1 MFFSSSFIEGKMANF
16 ESPNP
21 KDETDSKVNDNGK
34 KEDSLNGQQAK
45 GISAYSTPIK
55 RNGLD
60 YFKTLEFRLFYSTDR
75 HGHSPNLPRPGNPR
89 PPTSNFF
96 SARATFLVVTLIAVA
111 LATSKAPMV
120 KIVISVPAS
129 FVKNGSKIFFNEDF
143 HGKLLLSEGFKP
155 RKQNFQQFGKW

>member
-34 KEDSLNGQQAK
+34 KEDFLNGQQAK
-45 GISAYSTPIK
+45 GISAYSAPIK
-55 RNGLD
+55 RNGFD
-60 YFKTLEFRLFYSTDR
+60 YFKTLEFPLFYSTDR

-89 PPTSNFF
+89 PQTSNFF
-96 SARATFLVVTLIAVA
+96 SARAAFLVITLIAVA
-111 LATSKAPMV
+111 LATSKAPTV

-143 HGKLLLSEGFKP
+143 YGKLLLSEGFKP

>member
-21 KDETDSKVNDNGK
+21 KDETNSKVNDNGK

-45 GISAYSTPIK
+45 GISAYSAPIK
-55 RNGLD
+55 RNGFH
-60 YFKTLEFRLFYSTDR
+60 YFKTLEFPLFYSTDR
-75 HGHSPNLPRPGNPR
+75 HGHSPNLRRPGNPR
-89 PPTSNFF
+89 PQASNFF
-96 SARATFLVVTLIAVA
+96 SARAAFLVVTLIAVA
-111 LATSKAPMV
+111 LATSMAPAA

-129 FVKNGSKIFFNEDF
+129 FVKNGSKIFFNKDF
-143 HGKLLLSEGFKP
+143 HGKLLLSEGFKL